1 MPPSSFHS
9 FSSEHIITLVIGF
22 ALTAGLILFAKRSEK
37 NQRITTALLAFC
49 NLVSYP
55 FAVFAWRD
63 YPHSLDN
70 DLPLHLCD
78 IAAIIAGFALFT
90 RKPILLTLTYF
101 WGLAATTQA
110 LFTPAVEYGP
120 PELPFIHFFFQH
132 FVIVAAALYIP
143 IVLKWRPKQPWW
155 KTPLVVLLIS
165 IGYQGFALLV
175 NSILG
180 TNFAFASRVPE
191 NPSLI
196 DHLGPWPIYLFS
208 MQGLALIFFLV
219 LALPF
224 REKNQPSGQVPT
236 QLMG

>member
-1 MPPSSFHS
+1 MSFQPFTSVH
-9 FSSEHIITLVIGF
+9 FITLAIGF
-22 ALTAGLILFAKRSEK
+22 VIIGMLIVLARRSEK
-37 NQRITTALLAFC
+37 SQRIITALLAFC

-55 FAVFAWRD
+55 FALYAWRE

-70 DLPLHLCD
+70 LLPFHLCD
-78 IAAIIAGFALFT
+78 LAAIVAGFALVT
-90 RKPILLTLTYF
+90 RRPILLTLTYF

-110 LFTPAVEYGP
+110 LITPALSIGP

-155 KTPLVVLLIS
+155 KSPLIVLAIS
-165 IGYQGFALLV
+165 IGYQATALLI
-175 NSILG
+175 NAILK
-180 TNFAFASRVPE
+180 TNFAFVSDFPD

-196 DHLGPWPIYLFS
+196 DHLGPWPFYLFA
-208 MQGLALIFFLV
+208 MQGLALIFFLL

-224 REKNQPSGQVPT
+224 RRSSAD
-236 QLMG
+236 

>member
-1 MPPSSFHS
+1 MSFQPFTSVH
-9 FSSEHIITLVIGF
+9 FITLAIGF
-22 ALTAGLILFAKRSEK
+22 VIIGMLIVLARRSEK
-37 NQRITTALLAFC
+37 SQRIITALLAFC

-55 FAVFAWRD
+55 FALYAWRE

-70 DLPLHLCD
+70 LLPFHLCD
-78 IAAIIAGFALFT
+78 LAAIVAGFALVT
-90 RKPILLTLTYF
+90 RRPILLTLTYF

-110 LFTPAVEYGP
+110 LITPALSIGP

-155 KTPLVVLLIS
+155 KSPLIVLAIS
-165 IGYQGFALLV
+165 IGYQATALLI
-175 NSILG
+175 NAILK
-180 TNFAFASRVPE
+180 TNFAFVSDFPD

-196 DHLGPWPIYLFS
+196 DHLGPWPVYLFA
-208 MQGLALIFFLV
+208 MQGLALIFFLL

-224 REKNQPSGQVPT
+224 RRSSAD
-236 QLMG
+236 

>member
-1 MPPSSFHS
+1 VPANPFQPFTSAHF
-9 FSSEHIITLVIGF
+9 ITLAIGF
-22 ALTAGLILFAKRSEK
+22 VIIGVLIVIARRSEK
-37 NQRITTALLAFC
+37 SQRIITALLGVC

-55 FAVFAWRD
+55 FALYAWRD

-70 DLPLHLCD
+70 LLPFHLCD
-78 IAAIIAGFALFT
+78 LAAVVAGFALFT

-110 LFTPAVEYGP
+110 LITPALSIGP

-155 KTPLVVLLIS
+155 KSPIIVLAIS
-165 IGYQGFALLV
+165 IGYQATALVINYFLK
-175 NSILG
+175 
-180 TNFAFASRVPE
+180 TNFAFVSHVPD

-196 DHLGPWPIYLFS
+196 DHLGPWPIYLFA
-208 MQGLALIFFLV
+208 MQGLALIFFLL

-224 REKNQPSGQVPT
+224 RRSSGDENFPH
-236 QLMG
+236 

>member
-1 MPPSSFHS
+1 MPFHP
-9 FSSEHIITLVIGF
+9 FSKEHLITLAIGFLVIG
-22 ALTAGLILFAKRSEK
+22 LWIGFAKRSEK
-37 NQRITTALLAFC
+37 NQRIATAVLAFC
-49 NLVSYP
+49 NLVSFP
-55 FAVFAWRD
+55 FALFAWRD

-70 DLPLHLCD
+70 NLPFHLCD
-78 IAAIIAGFALFT
+78 LAAIVAGFALFT

-110 LFTPAVEYGP
+110 LITPALSIGP

-155 KTPLVVLLIS
+155 KSPLIVLAIS
-165 IGYQGFALLV
+165 IGYQVTALLI
-175 NSILG
+175 NAILK
-180 TNFAFASRVPE
+180 TNFAFASHVPH

-196 DHLGPWPIYLFS
+196 DHLGPWPIYLFA
-208 MQGLALIFFLV
+208 MQGLALIFFLL

-224 REKNQPSGQVPT
+224 RRSST
-236 QLMG
+236 A

>member
-1 MPPSSFHS
+1 MPSNPFYP
-9 FSSEHIITLVIGF
+9 FSREHFITLAIGF
-22 ALTAGLILFAKRSEK
+22 VLIGLLIFFAKRSEK
-37 NQRITTALLAFC
+37 NQRIATALLAFG

-55 FAVFAWRD
+55 FALFAWRD

-78 IAAIIAGFALFT
+78 LAAVVAGFALFT

-110 LFTPAVEYGP
+110 LITPALSIGP

-143 IVLKWRPKQPWW
+143 IVLKWRPQHPWW
-155 KTPLVVLLIS
+155 KTPLIVLLIS
-165 IGYQGFALLV
+165 IGYQAAALLI
-175 NSILG
+175 NAILK
-180 TNFAFASRVPE
+180 TNFAFASRVPD

-208 MQGLALIFFLV
+208 MQGLAFILFLL

-224 REKNQPSGQVPT
+224 RKQR
-236 QLMG
+236 

>member
-1 MPPSSFHS
+1 MSFHP
-9 FSSEHIITLVIGF
+9 FSSTHFITLAIGF
-22 ALTAGLILFAKRSEK
+22 LLIAALIIVAKRSSR
-37 NQRITTALLAFC
+37 NQRIITAFLAFC

-55 FAVFAWRD
+55 FALFAWRD

-78 IAAIIAGFALFT
+78 LAAIVAGFALFT

-101 WGLAATTQA
+101 WGLVATTQA
-110 LFTPAVEYGP
+110 LITPALSIGP

-143 IVLKWRPKQPWW
+143 IVLKWRPQQPFW
-155 KTPLVVLLIS
+155 KSPLIVLGIS
-165 IGYQGFALLV
+165 IGYQAAALIINFFLK
-175 NSILG
+175 
-180 TNFAFASRVPE
+180 TNFGFVSHVPE

-196 DHLGPWPIYLFS
+196 DHLGAWPIYLFS
-208 MQGLALIFFLV
+208 MQGLALIFFLI

-224 REKNQPSGQVPT
+224 RQIRFPPK
-236 QLMG
+236 

>member
-1 MPPSSFHS
+1 MPANPFHT
-9 FSSEHIITLVIGF
+9 FSSEHFITLAIGF
-22 ALTAGLILFAKRSEK
+22 VIIGILILFARRSEK
-37 NQRITTALLAFC
+37 SQRVTTAFLAFC
-49 NLVSYP
+49 NLISYP
-55 FAVFAWRD
+55 FALYAWRD
-63 YPHSLDN
+63 HPHSLDN

-78 IAAIIAGFALFT
+78 FAAIVAGFALFT

-110 LFTPAVEYGP
+110 LITPALEIGP

-143 IVLKWRPKQPWW
+143 IVLKWRPEQPWW
-155 KTPLVVLLIS
+155 KTPLVVLVIS

-180 TNFAFASRVPE
+180 TNFAFASRVPD

-208 MQGLALIFFLV
+208 MQGLALIFFLI
-219 LALPF
+219 LALPW
-224 REKNQPSGQVPT
+224 RKRS
-236 QLMG
+236 